1 MVTTEKLIAL
11 HKLSKKFPDKTPSI
25 RIRSK
30 MSFQARMIYTITDEA
45 PALATHSLLPI
56 IKSFLGEANIQIEK
70 RDISLAGRIISNFP
84 EKLTVE
90 QKINNDLSELGQL
103 VELPDSNIIKLP
115 NISASVPQL
124 KSAIMEL
131 QSQGYDIP
139 DYPEKIK
146 NETDRDIEIRY
157 QKILGSAVNP
167 ILRRGNSDRRVAK
180 AVKDFAKKNPHKLGD
195 WGKDSKTE
203 VVHMTEG
210 DFFSSEKSELIKN
223 ADNLKIKMI
232 DEDGTCHILKEKIKV
247 KVDDV
252 IDAAKIDIKKLKA
265 FFDNEMQTVPEDDVL
280 LSIHLKATMMKVSDP
295 IIFGYAVKS
304 FYSDIFKKYANI
316 LDELGVNERNGIG
329 DLYTKIND
337 LPENKKKAIVSDIE
351 SLYKERPPLA
361 MVDSDKGIT
370 NLHVPSNVIIDAS
383 MPAAIKSSGKMWGPD
398 GKLNDTKAIIP
409 DRCYARIYSEIINYC
424 KRNGAFDVTNMG
436 NVSNVGLMANKAQE
450 YGSHDKTFEIPFN
463 GNIQVC
469 TSSDEVLIDHEVQ
482 KGDIWRMCHTQNE
495 AIKNWIELAIK
506 RAKITGVDTIF
517 WLDDE
522 RAHDKILIS
531 IVKKLTQTTEDVSIQ
546 ILSPHLAMRKT
557 LDLIKSGKDSVSVTG
572 NVLRDYLT
580 DLFPILELGTSAK
593 MLSIVPL
600 LSGGGLYE
608 TGAGGSAPK
617 HVEQFINEGHLRWD
631 SLGEFLAIQV
641 SLEELARKTK
651 NKKAKIIAEALDE
664 ANSMILENNK
674 SPSRKVGEPDNRH
687 SHFYLALYWAK
698 ALSSSE
704 DPSINEKFKDVYKKL
719 MENEKKIND
728 ELNSNQ
734 GERIEIGGYY
744 HPNAELVESAMR
756 PSETFNEII
765 NSL

>member
-1 MVTTEKLIAL
+1 
-11 HKLSKKFPDKTPSI
+11 
-25 RIRSK
+25 
-30 MSFQARMIYTITDEA
+30 MSFQASMIYTITDEA
-45 PALATHSLLPI
+45 PALATYSLLPV
-56 IKSFLGEANIQIEK
+56 IKSFLGEANIHVEK
-70 RDISLAGRIISNFP
+70 RDISLAGRIIANFP
-84 EKLTVE
+84 EKLTAE

-124 KSAIMEL
+124 KSAILEL

-195 WGKDSKTE
+195 WEKNSKTE

-223 ADNLKIKMI
+223 TDNLKIKMI
-232 DEDGTCHILKEKIKV
+232 DENGTSHILKEKIEV

-265 FFDNEMQTVPEDDVL
+265 FFDNEIQSASKEDVL

-304 FYSDIFKKYANI
+304 FYSDIFKKYANT

-424 KRNGAFDVTNMG
+424 KRNGAFDVTKMG

-469 TSSDEVLIDHEVQ
+469 TSSDEVLINHEVQ

-531 IVKKLTQTTEDVSIQ
+531 IVKKLTQTTEDVSIH

-557 LDLIKSGKDSVSVTG
+557 LDLIKNGKDSVSVTG

>member
-1 MVTTEKLIAL
+1 
-11 HKLSKKFPDKTPSI
+11 
-25 RIRSK
+25 
-30 MSFQARMIYTITDEA
+30 MSFQARMIYTLTDEA

-56 IKSFLGEANIQIEK
+56 IRSFLGEANIQIEK

-84 EKLTVE
+84 EKLTTE
-90 QKINNDLSELGQL
+90 QKINNDLYELGQL

-115 NISASVPQL
+115 NISASIPQL
-124 KSAIMEL
+124 KSAILEL

-146 NETDRDIEIRY
+146 NENDKNIEIRY

-167 ILRRGNSDRRVAK
+167 VLRRGNSDRRVAK
-180 AVKDFAKKNPHKLGD
+180 AVKDYAKKNPHKLGE
-195 WGKDSKTE
+195 WEKSSKTE
-203 VVHMTEG
+203 VVHMTDG

-223 ADNLKIKMI
+223 TDDLKIKMI
-232 DEDGTCHILKEKIKV
+232 DEDGACHILKEKIEV
-247 KVDDV
+247 KVADI

-265 FFDNEMQTVPEDDVL
+265 FFDKEIKSASKDDVL

-295 IIFGYAVKS
+295 IIFGHAVKS
-304 FYSDIFKKYANI
+304 FYSDIFEKYAI
-316 LDELGVNERNGIG
+316 TLDELGVNEKNGIG
-329 DLYTKIND
+329 DLYTKIKD
-337 LPENKKKAIVSDIE
+337 LSEDKKKAIISDIE
-351 SLYKERPPLA
+351 SLYEERPPLA

-383 MPAAIKSSGKMWGPD
+383 MPAAIKSSGKMWGSD
-398 GKLNDTKAIIP
+398 GRLKDTRAIIP

-424 KRNGAFDVTNMG
+424 KRNGAFDVSKMG

-463 GNIQVC
+463 GNIQIC
-469 TSSDEVLIDHEVQ
+469 TSSDEVLINHEVQ
-482 KGDIWRMCHTQNE
+482 KGDIWRMCHTQDE
-495 AIKNWIELAIK
+495 AIRNWIELAIK
-506 RAKITGVDTIF
+506 RAQITGVDTIF

-531 IVKKLTQTTEDVSIQ
+531 KVKKFMKTTEDISIQ

-557 LDLIKSGKDSVSVTG
+557 LDLIKNGKDSVSVTG

-641 SLEELARKTK
+641 SLEEMARKTK
-651 NKKAKIIAEALDE
+651 NKKAKIIADALDK

-698 ALSSSE
+698 VLSSSE
-704 DPSINEKFKDVYKKL
+704 DLSIKEKFKDAYNKL

>member
-1 MVTTEKLIAL
+1 
-11 HKLSKKFPDKTPSI
+11 
-25 RIRSK
+25 
-30 MSFQARMIYTITDEA
+30 MSFQARMIYTLTDEA

-56 IKSFLGEANIQIEK
+56 IRSFLGEANIQIEK

-84 EKLTVE
+84 EKLTTE
-90 QKINNDLSELGQL
+90 QKINNDLYELGQL

-115 NISASVPQL
+115 NISASIPQL
-124 KSAIMEL
+124 KSAILEL

-146 NETDRDIEIRY
+146 NENDKNIEIRY

-167 ILRRGNSDRRVAK
+167 VLRRGNSDRRVAK
-180 AVKDFAKKNPHKLGD
+180 AVKDYAKKNPHKLGE
-195 WGKDSKTE
+195 WEKSSKTE
-203 VVHMTEG
+203 VVHMTDG

-223 ADNLKIKMI
+223 TDDLKIKMI
-232 DEDGTCHILKEKIKV
+232 DEDGACHILKEKIEV
-247 KVDDV
+247 KVADI

-265 FFDNEMQTVPEDDVL
+265 FFDKEIKSASKEDVL

-295 IIFGYAVKS
+295 IIFGHAVKS
-304 FYSDIFKKYANI
+304 FYSDIFEKYAI
-316 LDELGVNERNGIG
+316 TLDELGVNERNGIG
-329 DLYTKIND
+329 DLYTKIKD
-337 LPENKKKAIVSDIE
+337 LSEDKKKAIISDIE
-351 SLYKERPPLA
+351 SLYEERPPLA

-383 MPAAIKSSGKMWGPD
+383 MPAAIKSSGKMWGSD
-398 GKLNDTKAIIP
+398 GRLKDTRAIIP

-424 KRNGAFDVTNMG
+424 KRNGAFDVSKMG

-463 GNIQVC
+463 GNIQIC
-469 TSSDEVLIDHEVQ
+469 TSSDEVLINHEVQ
-482 KGDIWRMCHTQNE
+482 KGDIWRMCHTQDE
-495 AIKNWIELAIK
+495 AIRNWIELAIK
-506 RAKITGVDTIF
+506 RAQITGVDTIF

-531 IVKKLTQTTEDVSIQ
+531 KVKKFMKTTEDISIQ

-557 LDLIKSGKDSVSVTG
+557 LDLIKNGKDSVSVTG

-641 SLEELARKTK
+641 SLEEMARKTK
-651 NKKAKIIAEALDE
+651 NKKAKIIADALDK

-698 ALSSSE
+698 VLSSSE
-704 DPSINEKFKDVYKKL
+704 DLSIKEKFKDAYNKL

-756 PSETFNEII
+756 PSGTFNEII

>member
-1 MVTTEKLIAL
+1 M
-11 HKLSKKFPDKTPSI
+11 
-25 RIRSK
+25 
-30 MSFQARMIYTITDEA
+30 TD
-45 PALATHSLLPI
+45 
-56 IKSFLGEANIQIEK
+56 
-70 RDISLAGRIISNFP
+70 
-84 EKLTVE
+84 
-90 QKINNDLSELGQL
+90 
-103 VELPDSNIIKLP
+103 
-115 NISASVPQL
+115 
-124 KSAIMEL
+124 
-131 QSQGYDIP
+131 
-139 DYPEKIK
+139 
-146 NETDRDIEIRY
+146 
-157 QKILGSAVNP
+157 
-167 ILRRGNSDRRVAK
+167 
-180 AVKDFAKKNPHKLGD
+180 
-195 WGKDSKTE
+195 
-203 VVHMTEG
+203 G

-223 ADNLKIKMI
+223 TDDLKIKMI
-232 DEDGTCHILKEKIKV
+232 DEDGACHILKEKIEV
-247 KVDDV
+247 KVADI

-265 FFDNEMQTVPEDDVL
+265 FFDKEIKSASKEDVL

-295 IIFGYAVKS
+295 IIFGHAVKS
-304 FYSDIFKKYANI
+304 FYSDIFEKYAI
-316 LDELGVNERNGIG
+316 TLDELGVNEKNGIG
-329 DLYTKIND
+329 DLYTKIKD
-337 LPENKKKAIVSDIE
+337 LSEDKKKAIISDIE
-351 SLYKERPPLA
+351 SLYEERPPLA

-383 MPAAIKSSGKMWGPD
+383 MPAAIKSSGKMWGSD
-398 GKLNDTKAIIP
+398 GRLKDTRAIIP

-424 KRNGAFDVTNMG
+424 KRNGAFDVSKMG

-463 GNIQVC
+463 GNIQIC
-469 TSSDEVLIDHEVQ
+469 TSSDEVLINHEVQ
-482 KGDIWRMCHTQNE
+482 KGDIWRMCHTQDE
-495 AIKNWIELAIK
+495 AIRNWIELAIK
-506 RAKITGVDTIF
+506 RAQITGVDTIF

-531 IVKKLTQTTEDVSIQ
+531 KVKKFMKTTEDISIQ

-557 LDLIKSGKDSVSVTG
+557 LDLIKNGKDSVSVTG

-641 SLEELARKTK
+641 SLEEMARKTK
-651 NKKAKIIAEALDE
+651 NKKAKIIADALDK

-698 ALSSSE
+698 VLSSSE
-704 DPSINEKFKDVYKKL
+704 DLSIKEKFKDAYNKL

>member
-1 MVTTEKLIAL
+1 
-11 HKLSKKFPDKTPSI
+11 
-25 RIRSK
+25 
-30 MSFQARMIYTITDEA
+30 MSFQASMIYTITDEA
-45 PALATHSLLPI
+45 PALATYSLLPV
-56 IKSFLGEANIQIEK
+56 IKSFLGEANIHIEK
-70 RDISLAGRIISNFP
+70 RDISLAGRIIANFP
-84 EKLTVE
+84 EKLTAE

-124 KSAIMEL
+124 KSAILEL

-146 NETDRDIEIRY
+146 NETDKDIEIRY

-195 WGKDSKTE
+195 WEKNSKTE

-223 ADNLKIKMI
+223 TDNLKIKMI
-232 DEDGTCHILKEKIKV
+232 DENGTSHILKEKIEV

-265 FFDNEMQTVPEDDVL
+265 FFDSEIQSASKEDVL
-280 LSIHLKATMMKVSDP
+280 LSVHLKATMMKVSDP

-304 FYSDIFKKYANI
+304 FYSDIFKKYANT

-424 KRNGAFDVTNMG
+424 KRNGAFDVTKMG

-469 TSSDEVLIDHEVQ
+469 TSSDEVLINHEVQ

-531 IVKKLTQTTEDVSIQ
+531 IVKKLTQTTEDVSIH

-557 LDLIKSGKDSVSVTG
+557 LDLIKNGKDSVSVTG

>member
-1 MVTTEKLIAL
+1 
-11 HKLSKKFPDKTPSI
+11 
-25 RIRSK
+25 
-30 MSFQARMIYTITDEA
+30 MSFQARMIYTLTDEA

-56 IKSFLGEANIQIEK
+56 IRSFLGEANIQIEK

-84 EKLTVE
+84 EKLTTE
-90 QKINNDLSELGQL
+90 QKINNDLYELGQL

-115 NISASVPQL
+115 NISASIPQL
-124 KSAIMEL
+124 KSAILEL

-146 NETDRDIEIRY
+146 NENDKNIEIRY

-167 ILRRGNSDRRVAK
+167 VLRRGNSDRRVAK
-180 AVKDFAKKNPHKLGD
+180 AVKDYAKKNPHKLGE
-195 WGKDSKTE
+195 WEKSSKTE
-203 VVHMTEG
+203 VVHMTDG

-223 ADNLKIKMI
+223 TDDLKIKMI
-232 DEDGTCHILKEKIKV
+232 DEDGACHILKEKIEV
-247 KVDDV
+247 KVADI

-265 FFDNEMQTVPEDDVL
+265 FFDKEIKSASKEDVL

-295 IIFGYAVKS
+295 IIFGHAVKS
-304 FYSDIFKKYANI
+304 FYSDIFEKYAI
-316 LDELGVNERNGIG
+316 TLDELGVNERNGIG
-329 DLYTKIND
+329 DLYTKIKD
-337 LPENKKKAIVSDIE
+337 LSEDKKKAIISDIE
-351 SLYKERPPLA
+351 SLYEERPPLA

-383 MPAAIKSSGKMWGPD
+383 MPAAIKSSGKMWGSD
-398 GKLNDTKAIIP
+398 GRLKDTRAIIP

-424 KRNGAFDVTNMG
+424 KRNGAFDVSKMG

-463 GNIQVC
+463 GNIQIC
-469 TSSDEVLIDHEVQ
+469 TSSDEVLINHEVQ
-482 KGDIWRMCHTQNE
+482 KGDIWRMCHTQDE
-495 AIKNWIELAIK
+495 AIRNWIELAIK
-506 RAKITGVDTIF
+506 RAQITGVDTIF

-531 IVKKLTQTTEDVSIQ
+531 KVKKFMKTTEDISIQ

-557 LDLIKSGKDSVSVTG
+557 LDLIKNGKDSVSVTG

-641 SLEELARKTK
+641 SLEEMARKTK
-651 NKKAKIIAEALDE
+651 NKKAKIIADALDK

-698 ALSSSE
+698 VLSSSE
-704 DPSINEKFKDVYKKL
+704 DLSIKEKFKDAYNKL

>member
-1 MVTTEKLIAL
+1 
-11 HKLSKKFPDKTPSI
+11 
-25 RIRSK
+25 
-30 MSFQARMIYTITDEA
+30 MSFQARMIYTLTDEA

-56 IKSFLGEANIQIEK
+56 IRSFLGEANIQIEK

-84 EKLTVE
+84 EKLTTE
-90 QKINNDLSELGQL
+90 QKINNDLYELGQL

-124 KSAIMEL
+124 KSAILEL

-167 ILRRGNSDRRVAK
+167 VLRRGNSDRRVAK
-180 AVKDFAKKNPHKLGD
+180 AVKDYAKKNPHKLGE
-195 WGKDSKTE
+195 WEKSSKTE
-203 VVHMTEG
+203 VVHMTDG

-223 ADNLKIKMI
+223 TDDLKIKMI
-232 DEDGTCHILKEKIKV
+232 DEDGACHILKEKIEV
-247 KVDDV
+247 KVADI

-265 FFDNEMQTVPEDDVL
+265 FFDKEIKSASKEDVL

-295 IIFGYAVKS
+295 IIFGHAVKS
-304 FYSDIFKKYANI
+304 FYSDIFEKYAI
-316 LDELGVNERNGIG
+316 TLDELGVDEKNGIG
-329 DLYTKIND
+329 DLYTKIKD
-337 LPENKKKAIVSDIE
+337 LSEDKKKAIISDIE
-351 SLYKERPPLA
+351 SLYEERPPLA

-383 MPAAIKSSGKMWGPD
+383 MPAAIKSSGKMWGSD
-398 GKLNDTKAIIP
+398 GRLKDTRAIIP

-424 KRNGAFDVTNMG
+424 KRNGAFDVSKMG

-463 GNIQVC
+463 GNIQIC
-469 TSSDEVLIDHEVQ
+469 TSSDEVLINHEVQ
-482 KGDIWRMCHTQNE
+482 KGDIWRMCHTQDE
-495 AIKNWIELAIK
+495 AIGNWIELAIK
-506 RAKITGVDTIF
+506 RAQITGVDTIF

-531 IVKKLTQTTEDVSIQ
+531 KVKKFMKTTEDISIQ

-557 LDLIKSGKDSVSVTG
+557 LDLIKNGKDSVSVTG

-641 SLEELARKTK
+641 SLEEMARKTK
-651 NKKAKIIAEALDE
+651 NKKAKIIADALDK

-698 ALSSSE
+698 VLSSS
-704 DPSINEKFKDVYKKL
+704 DDLSIKVKFKDAYNKL

-756 PSETFNEII
+756 PSGTFNEII

>member
-1 MVTTEKLIAL
+1 
-11 HKLSKKFPDKTPSI
+11 
-25 RIRSK
+25 

-84 EKLTVE
+84 EKLTAE

-124 KSAIMEL
+124 KSAILEL

-146 NETDRDIEIRY
+146 NETDKDIEIRY

-195 WGKDSKTE
+195 WEKNSKTE

-210 DFFSSEKSELIKN
+210 DFFSSERSELIKN
-223 ADNLKIKMI
+223 TDNLKIKMI
-232 DEDGTCHILKEKIKV
+232 DENGTSHILKEKIEV

-265 FFDNEMQTVPEDDVL
+265 FFDSEIQSASKEDVL
-280 LSIHLKATMMKVSDP
+280 LSVHLKATMMKVSDP

-531 IVKKLTQTTEDVSIQ
+531 IVKKLTQTTEDVSIH

-557 LDLIKSGKDSVSVTG
+557 LDLIKNGKDSVSVTG

-704 DPSINEKFKDVYKKL
+704 DSSINEKFKDVYKKL

-744 HPNAELVESAMR
+744 HPNAKLVESAMR

>member
-1 MVTTEKLIAL
+1 
-11 HKLSKKFPDKTPSI
+11 
-25 RIRSK
+25 
-30 MSFQARMIYTITDEA
+30 MSFQARMIYTLTDEA

-56 IKSFLGEANIQIEK
+56 IRSFLGEANIQIEK

-84 EKLTVE
+84 EKLTTE
-90 QKINNDLSELGQL
+90 QKINNDLYELGQL

-115 NISASVPQL
+115 NISASIPQL
-124 KSAIMEL
+124 KSAILEL

-146 NETDRDIEIRY
+146 NENDKNIEIRY

-167 ILRRGNSDRRVAK
+167 VLRRGNSDRRVAK
-180 AVKDFAKKNPHKLGD
+180 AVKDYAKKNPHKLGE
-195 WGKDSKTE
+195 WEKSSKTE
-203 VVHMTEG
+203 VVHMTDG

-223 ADNLKIKMI
+223 TDDLKIKMI
-232 DEDGTCHILKEKIKV
+232 DEDGACHILKEKIEV
-247 KVDDV
+247 KVADV
-252 IDAAKIDIKKLKA
+252 IDAAKIDIEKLKA
-265 FFDNEMQTVPEDDVL
+265 FFDKEIKSASKEDVL

-295 IIFGYAVKS
+295 IIFGHAVKS
-304 FYSDIFKKYANI
+304 FYSDIFEKYAI
-316 LDELGVNERNGIG
+316 TLDELGVNEKNGIG
-329 DLYTKIND
+329 DLYTKIKD
-337 LPENKKKAIVSDIE
+337 LSEDKKKAIISDIE
-351 SLYKERPPLA
+351 SLYEERPPLA

-383 MPAAIKSSGKMWGPD
+383 MPAAIKSSGKMWGSD
-398 GKLNDTKAIIP
+398 GRLKDTRAIIP

-424 KRNGAFDVTNMG
+424 KRNGAFDVSKMG

-463 GNIQVC
+463 GNIQIC
-469 TSSDEVLIDHEVQ
+469 TSSDEVLINHEVQ
-482 KGDIWRMCHTQNE
+482 KGDIWRMCHTQDE
-495 AIKNWIELAIK
+495 AIRNWIELAIK
-506 RAKITGVDTIF
+506 RAQITGVDTIF

-531 IVKKLTQTTEDVSIQ
+531 KVKKFMKTTEDISIQ

-557 LDLIKSGKDSVSVTG
+557 LDLIKNGKDSVSVTG

-641 SLEELARKTK
+641 SLEEMARKTK
-651 NKKAKIIAEALDE
+651 NKKAKIIADALDK

-698 ALSSSE
+698 VLSSSE
-704 DPSINEKFKDVYKKL
+704 DLSIKEKFKDAYNKL

>member
-1 MVTTEKLIAL
+1 
-11 HKLSKKFPDKTPSI
+11 
-25 RIRSK
+25 
-30 MSFQARMIYTITDEA
+30 MSFQARMIYTLTDEA

-56 IKSFLGEANIQIEK
+56 IRSFLGEANIQIEK

-84 EKLTVE
+84 EKLTTE
-90 QKINNDLSELGQL
+90 QKINNDLYELGQL

-115 NISASVPQL
+115 NISASIPQL
-124 KSAIMEL
+124 KSAILEL

-146 NETDRDIEIRY
+146 NENDKNIEIRY

-167 ILRRGNSDRRVAK
+167 VLRRGNSDRRVAK
-180 AVKDFAKKNPHKLGD
+180 AVKDYAKKNPHKLGE
-195 WGKDSKTE
+195 WEKSSKTE
-203 VVHMTEG
+203 VVHMTDG

-223 ADNLKIKMI
+223 TDDLKIKMI
-232 DEDGTCHILKEKIKV
+232 DEDGACHILKEKIEV
-247 KVDDV
+247 KVADI

-265 FFDNEMQTVPEDDVL
+265 FFDKEIKSASKEDVL

-295 IIFGYAVKS
+295 IIFGHAVKS
-304 FYSDIFKKYANI
+304 FYSDIFEKYAI
-316 LDELGVNERNGIG
+316 TLDELGVNEKNGIG
-329 DLYTKIND
+329 DLYTKIKD
-337 LPENKKKAIVSDIE
+337 LSEDKKKAIISDIE
-351 SLYKERPPLA
+351 SLYEERPPLA

-383 MPAAIKSSGKMWGPD
+383 MPAAIKSSGKMWGSD
-398 GKLNDTKAIIP
+398 GRLKDTRAIIP

-424 KRNGAFDVTNMG
+424 KRNGAFDVSKMG

-463 GNIQVC
+463 GNIQIC
-469 TSSDEVLIDHEVQ
+469 TSSDEVLINHEVQ
-482 KGDIWRMCHTQNE
+482 KGDIWRMCHTQDE
-495 AIKNWIELAIK
+495 AIRNWIELAIK
-506 RAKITGVDTIF
+506 RAQITGVDTIF

-531 IVKKLTQTTEDVSIQ
+531 KVKKFMKTTEDISIQ

-557 LDLIKSGKDSVSVTG
+557 LDLIKNGKDSVSVTG

-641 SLEELARKTK
+641 SLEEMARKTK
-651 NKKAKIIAEALDE
+651 NKKAKIIADALDK

-698 ALSSSE
+698 VLSSSE
-704 DPSINEKFKDVYKKL
+704 DLSIKEKFKDAYNKL

-756 PSETFNEII
+756 PSGTFNEII

>member
-1 MVTTEKLIAL
+1 
-11 HKLSKKFPDKTPSI
+11 
-25 RIRSK
+25 
-30 MSFQARMIYTITDEA
+30 MSFQARMIYTLTDEA

-56 IKSFLGEANIQIEK
+56 IRSFLGEANIQIEK

-84 EKLTVE
+84 EKLTTE
-90 QKINNDLSELGQL
+90 QKINNDLYELGQL

-115 NISASVPQL
+115 NISASIPQL
-124 KSAIMEL
+124 KSAILEL

-146 NETDRDIEIRY
+146 NENDKNIEIRY

-167 ILRRGNSDRRVAK
+167 VLRRGNSDRRVAK
-180 AVKDFAKKNPHKLGD
+180 AVKDYAKKNPHKLGE
-195 WGKDSKTE
+195 WEKSSKTE
-203 VVHMTEG
+203 VVHMTDG

-223 ADNLKIKMI
+223 TDDLKIKMI
-232 DEDGTCHILKEKIKV
+232 DEDGACHILKEKIEV
-247 KVDDV
+247 KVADI

-265 FFDNEMQTVPEDDVL
+265 FFDKEIKSASKEDVL

-295 IIFGYAVKS
+295 IIFGHAVKS
-304 FYSDIFKKYANI
+304 FYSDIFEKYAI
-316 LDELGVNERNGIG
+316 TLDELGVNEKNGIG
-329 DLYTKIND
+329 DLYTKIKD
-337 LPENKKKAIVSDIE
+337 LSEDKKKAIISDIE
-351 SLYKERPPLA
+351 SLYEERPPLA

-383 MPAAIKSSGKMWGPD
+383 MPAAIKSSGKMWGSD
-398 GKLNDTKAIIP
+398 GRLKDTRAIIP

-424 KRNGAFDVTNMG
+424 KRNGAFDVSKMG

-463 GNIQVC
+463 GNIQIC
-469 TSSDEVLIDHEVQ
+469 TSSDEVLINHEVQ
-482 KGDIWRMCHTQNE
+482 KGDIWRMCHTQDE
-495 AIKNWIELAIK
+495 AIRNWIELAIK
-506 RAKITGVDTIF
+506 RAQITGVDTIF

-531 IVKKLTQTTEDVSIQ
+531 KVKKFMKTTEDISIQ

-557 LDLIKSGKDSVSVTG
+557 LDLIKNGKDSVSVTG

-641 SLEELARKTK
+641 SLEEMARKTK
-651 NKKAKIIAEALDE
+651 NKKAKIIADALDK

-698 ALSSSE
+698 VLSSSE
-704 DPSINEKFKDVYKKL
+704 DLSIKEKFKDAYNKL

>member
-1 MVTTEKLIAL
+1 
-11 HKLSKKFPDKTPSI
+11 
-25 RIRSK
+25 
-30 MSFQARMIYTITDEA
+30 MSFQASMIYTITDEA
-45 PALATHSLLPI
+45 PALATYSLLPV
-56 IKSFLGEANIQIEK
+56 IKSFLGEANIHIEK

-84 EKLTVE
+84 EKLTAE

-124 KSAIMEL
+124 KSAILEL

-195 WGKDSKTE
+195 WEKNSKTE

-210 DFFSSEKSELIKN
+210 DFFSSERSELIKN
-223 ADNLKIKMI
+223 TDNLKIKMI
-232 DEDGTCHILKEKIKV
+232 DENGTSHILKEKIEV

-265 FFDNEMQTVPEDDVL
+265 FFDNEIQSASKEDVL

-304 FYSDIFKKYANI
+304 FYSDIFKKYANT

-531 IVKKLTQTTEDVSIQ
+531 IVKKLTQTTEDVSIH

>member
-1 MVTTEKLIAL
+1 
-11 HKLSKKFPDKTPSI
+11 
-25 RIRSK
+25 
-30 MSFQARMIYTITDEA
+30 MSFQARMIYTLTDEA

-56 IKSFLGEANIQIEK
+56 IRSFLGEADIQIEK

-84 EKLTVE
+84 EKLTTE
-90 QKINNDLSELGQL
+90 QKINNDLYELGQL

-115 NISASVPQL
+115 NISASIPQL
-124 KSAIMEL
+124 KSAILEL

-146 NETDRDIEIRY
+146 NENDKNIEIRY

-167 ILRRGNSDRRVAK
+167 VLRRGNSDRRVAK
-180 AVKDFAKKNPHKLGD
+180 AVKDYAKKNPHKLGE
-195 WGKDSKTE
+195 WEKSSKTE
-203 VVHMTEG
+203 VVHMTDG

-223 ADNLKIKMI
+223 TADLKIKMI
-232 DEDGTCHILKEKIKV
+232 DEDGACHILKEKIEV
-247 KVDDV
+247 KVADV
-252 IDAAKIDIKKLKA
+252 IDAAKIDIEKLKA
-265 FFDNEMQTVPEDDVL
+265 FFDKEIKSASKEDVL

-295 IIFGYAVKS
+295 IIFGHAVKS
-304 FYSDIFKKYANI
+304 FYSDIFEKYAI
-316 LDELGVNERNGIG
+316 TLDELGVNERNGIG
-329 DLYTKIND
+329 DLYTKIKD
-337 LPENKKKAIVSDIE
+337 LSEDKKKAIISDIE
-351 SLYKERPPLA
+351 SLYEERPPLA

-383 MPAAIKSSGKMWGPD
+383 MPAAIKSSGKMWGSD
-398 GKLNDTKAIIP
+398 GRLKDTRAIIP

-424 KRNGAFDVTNMG
+424 KRNGAFDVSKMG

-463 GNIQVC
+463 GNIQIC
-469 TSSDEVLIDHEVQ
+469 TSSDEVLINHEVQ
-482 KGDIWRMCHTQNE
+482 KGDIWRMCHTQDE
-495 AIKNWIELAIK
+495 AIRNWIELAIK
-506 RAKITGVDTIF
+506 RAQITGVDTIF

-531 IVKKLTQTTEDVSIQ
+531 KVKKFMKTTEDISIQ

-557 LDLIKSGKDSVSVTG
+557 LDLIKNGKDSVSVTG

-641 SLEELARKTK
+641 SLEEMARKTK
-651 NKKAKIIAEALDE
+651 NKKAKIIADALDK

-698 ALSSSE
+698 VLSSSE
-704 DPSINEKFKDVYKKL
+704 DLSIKEKFKGAYNKL

-756 PSETFNEII
+756 PSGTFNEII

>member
-1 MVTTEKLIAL
+1 
-11 HKLSKKFPDKTPSI
+11 
-25 RIRSK
+25 
-30 MSFQARMIYTITDEA
+30 MSFQARMIYTLTDEA

-56 IKSFLGEANIQIEK
+56 IRSFLGEANIQIEK

-84 EKLTVE
+84 EKLTTE
-90 QKINNDLSELGQL
+90 QKINNDLYELGQL

-115 NISASVPQL
+115 NISASIPQL
-124 KSAIMEL
+124 KSAILEL

-146 NETDRDIEIRY
+146 NENDKNIEIRY

-167 ILRRGNSDRRVAK
+167 VLRRGNSDRRVAK
-180 AVKDFAKKNPHKLGD
+180 AVKDYAKKNPHKLGE
-195 WGKDSKTE
+195 WEKSSKTE
-203 VVHMTEG
+203 VVHMTDG

-223 ADNLKIKMI
+223 TDDLKIKMI
-232 DEDGTCHILKEKIKV
+232 DEDGACHILKEKIEV
-247 KVDDV
+247 KVADI

-265 FFDNEMQTVPEDDVL
+265 FFDKEIKSASKEDVL

-295 IIFGYAVKS
+295 IIFGHAVKS
-304 FYSDIFKKYANI
+304 FYSDIFEKYAI
-316 LDELGVNERNGIG
+316 TLDELGVDEKNGIG
-329 DLYTKIND
+329 DLYTKIKD
-337 LPENKKKAIVSDIE
+337 LSEDKKKAIISDIE
-351 SLYKERPPLA
+351 SLYEERPPLA

-383 MPAAIKSSGKMWGPD
+383 MPAAIKSSGKMWGSD
-398 GKLNDTKAIIP
+398 GRLKDTRAIIP

-424 KRNGAFDVTNMG
+424 KRNGAFDVSKMG

-463 GNIQVC
+463 GNIQIC
-469 TSSDEVLIDHEVQ
+469 TSSDEVLINHEVQ
-482 KGDIWRMCHTQNE
+482 KGDIWRMCHTQDE
-495 AIKNWIELAIK
+495 AIRNWIELAIK
-506 RAKITGVDTIF
+506 RAQITGVDTIF

-531 IVKKLTQTTEDVSIQ
+531 KVKKFMKTTEDISIQ

-557 LDLIKSGKDSVSVTG
+557 LDLIKNGKDSVSVTG

-641 SLEELARKTK
+641 SLEEMARKTK
-651 NKKAKIIAEALDE
+651 NKKAKIIADALDK

-698 ALSSSE
+698 VLSSS
-704 DPSINEKFKDVYKKL
+704 DDLSIKVKFKDAYNKL